1 MNRQIVR
8 LYIVI
13 LVLFTGLIAFTSRW
27 AVLEAEELESKPEN
41 RRLLIEEQQ
50 VERGTITSS
59 DGVLIAEST
68 PVGGAGGN
76 PNQRVFVRN
85 YPEAAL
91 FGNPVGYSFVEVER
105 TGIELSQNE
114 LLSGDQNEF
123 ASIIDQL
130 SGSTREGADITLT
143 LDAEAQRVAT
153 QALQSAIDSTPGA
166 IGGGSV
172 VAIEPD
178 TGAVRVMA
186 SVPGYDPN
194 AVKETDTF
202 KALTTDDVNTP
213 LVNRPTQSRYEPGST
228 MKVVTAAA
236 ALDSGEFETSTT
248 LDASSGQEIGGVP
261 LANSDGQDFGTIDM
275 TTALTNSVNTYWGQ
289 VGEQLGQDTYRDYMK
304 RFGFDADP
312 ELDYPDDRMVAS
324 GIVDSDTGRILDEN
338 EGVDIGRVAIGQE
351 RLLATPIQMAQ
362 VAATIANGGTL
373 MKPTLLQEAKDPDGR
388 TTEELD
394 PTEQNE
400 VVSEDT
406 AEQVAEMMVN
416 VANEGTA
423 SGLST
428 SLGQLAGKTG
438 TAEID
443 VEASINRAWF
453 VGFAPAEDPQIAVAA
468 MIERCTGCFGGEVA
482 GPIAT
487 QVMDS
492 LGGE

>member
-1 MNRQIVR
+1 LNAQIVR
-8 LYIVI
+8 LYAVV
-13 LVLFTGLIAFTSRW
+13 LLLFTGLVIFTSRW
-27 AVLEAEELESKPEN
+27 SVLEADELESNPEN

-59 DGVLIAEST
+59 DGVLIAESN
-68 PVGGAGGN
+68 PAGAEQN

-85 YPEAAL
+85 YPQGQL
-91 FGNPVGYSFVEVER
+91 FGNPVGFSFIELGR
-105 TGIELSQNE
+105 TGIELAEND

-123 ASIIDQL
+123 ATLIDQL
-130 SGSTREGADITLT
+130 SGSAREGADITVT

-153 QALQSAIDSTPGA
+153 EALQSAVAANPGA
-166 IGGGSV
+166 VGGSV

-194 AVKETDTF
+194 SVDNEDTF
-202 KALTTDDVNTP
+202 SQLSESEAGP
-213 LVNRPTQSRYEPGST
+213 LRNRPTQDPFAPGST

-248 LDASSGQEIGGVP
+248 LNSNSGIDISGFP
-261 LANSDGQDFGTIDM
+261 LANSGGEDFGTIDM
-275 TTALTNSVNTYWGQ
+275 TAALTNSVNTYWAQ
-289 VGEQLGQDTYRDYMK
+289 VGEQLGAETMVEYME
-304 RFGFDADP
+304 RFGFYADP
-312 ELDYPDDRMVAS
+312 ELNYPDNQMIAS
-324 GIVDSDTGRILDEN
+324 GPRNAKGDLVRDGFD
-338 EGVDIGRVAIGQE
+338 VGRVAIGQGGAE
-351 RLLATPIQMAQ
+351 GELQATTLQMAQ
-362 VAATIANGGTL
+362 VAATIANGGAL
-373 MKPTLLQEAKDPDGR
+373 MTPTFLQEAKDPDGR
-388 TTEELD
+388 VIEELD
-394 PTEQNE
+394 PDQQSE
-400 VVSEDT
+400 VVSEET
-406 AEQVAEMMVN
+406 AAQVTEMMTA

-443 VEASINRAWF
+443 VEAGINRPWF
-453 VGFAPAEDPQIAVAA
+453 IGFAPAEDPQIAVAA

-487 QVMDS
+487 AVMDS
-492 LGGE
+492 LGD

>member
-8 LYIVI
+8 LYAVI
-13 LVLFTGLIAFTSRW
+13 LVLFAGLVVFTSRW
-27 AVLEAEELESKPEN
+27 AVLEADELEANPDN
-41 RRLLIEEQQ
+41 RRLLIQEQQ
-50 VERGTITSS
+50 IERGTITTS
-59 DGVLIAEST
+59 DGVLIAESN

-76 PNQRVFVRN
+76 PNQRVFQRT
-85 YPEAAL
+85 YPEGTL

-105 TGIELSQNE
+105 SGIELSEND

-123 ASIIDQL
+123 ATLIDQL
-130 SGSTREGADITLT
+130 SGSAREGADITVT

-153 QALQSAIDSTPGA
+153 QALQNAIDTTPGA
-166 IGGGSV
+166 VGGGSV

-186 SVPGYDPN
+186 SVPGFDPN
-194 AVKETDTF
+194 TVRDPEQLKQ
-202 KALTTDDVNTP
+202 LNSDDVRAP
-213 LVNRPTQSRYEPGST
+213 LVNRPTQSRYAPGST

-248 LDASSGQEIGGVP
+248 LESNSGKEIGGVP
-261 LANSDGQDFGTIDM
+261 LENSGGENPGTIDM
-275 TTALTNSVNTYWGQ
+275 TAALTGSVNVYWAQ

-304 RFGFDADP
+304 RFGFDSDP
-312 ELDYPDDRMVAS
+312 KLDYPDSEMTAS
-324 GIVDSDTGRILDEN
+324 GVVDSKTNSILPEEEAID
-338 EGVDIGRVAIGQE
+338 VGRVAIGQE
-351 RLLATPIQMAQ
+351 RLLATPIQMAE

-373 MKPTLLQEAKDPDGR
+373 MEPTFLQEAKDPDGR
-388 TTEELD
+388 TIEELD
-394 PTEQNE
+394 PTEQDE
-400 VVSEDT
+400 AVSEET
-406 AEQVAEMMVN
+406 AAEVTEMMVN

-438 TAEID
+438 TAEIN
-443 VEASINRAWF
+443 VQESTNRAWF
-453 VGFAPAEDPQIAVAA
+453 IGFAPADDPQIAVAA
-468 MIERCTGCFGGEVA
+468 MIEQCTGCFGGEVA

-492 LGGE
+492 LAGG